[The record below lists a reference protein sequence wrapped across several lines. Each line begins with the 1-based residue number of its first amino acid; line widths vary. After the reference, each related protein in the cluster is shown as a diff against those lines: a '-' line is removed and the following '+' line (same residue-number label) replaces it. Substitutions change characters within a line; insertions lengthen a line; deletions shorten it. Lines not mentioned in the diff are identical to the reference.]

1 MADERQEVIL
11 LTSSDISSS
20 DISSTD
26 IETNVASSCSSVA
39 STTSALT
46 KLITASNSGSN
57 PGNTFIL
64 YIPSFRKI
72 EPKPE
77 LELKACGEDE
87 EKELLDKDA
96 KSSAGR

>member
-1 MADERQEVIL
+1 MSDERQEVIL
-11 LTSSDISSS
+11 LTSSEISSP
-20 DISSTD
+20 DIG
-26 IETNVASSCSSVA
+26 TNVASSCSSA
-39 STTSALT
+39 ANTTSVLS
-46 KLITASNSGSN
+46 KLITANSSGSN

-77 LELKACGEDE
+77 LELKAGGDDD
-87 EKELLDKDA
+87 EKELLDRDA